1 MNPICLFFF
10 LKRLE
15 EFGCFFV
22 WLIYFF
28 PSRRLVINNSS
39 PSPDENNPDL
49 VKAVLV
55 AAMVYSAG
63 SFIQVETG
71 IFSFDVVMS
80 FVPKLR
86 SKTKAQ

>member
-1 MNPICLFFF
+1 MFLCLVDLFFS
-10 LKRLE
+10 
-15 EFGCFFV
+15 
-22 WLIYFF
+22 Y
-28 PSRRLVINNSS
+28 RRLVINNSS